1 MFGPTLLWKVT
12 DNTLCME
19 ESWVT
24 DHDFLDEIKKTE
36 TEAALRVEKAQ
47 EEAQLQRQMARQHAS
62 DIINEAYR
70 SASAIRQEKVSEAEE
85 RYRELISDS
94 TSLNVQKPDQVP
106 DQLKA
111 EAATVLAERIVS
123 ILEHR

>member
-1 MFGPTLLWKVT
+1 M
-12 DNTLCME
+12 
-19 ESWVT
+19 T
-24 DHDFLDEIKKTE
+24 DHDFLEEVKKTE
-36 TEAALRVEKAQ
+36 TEAALRVDKAQ

-106 DQLKA
+106 GPLKA
-111 EAATVLAERIVS
+111 EAAAVLAERIVTL
-123 ILEHR
+123 LEHR